1 MKHLIVFYF
10 ALLTSR
16 ILTSDEA
23 FKSAKFVK
31 KNVTSLTY
39 SKSKLRAE
47 SQVGCGSWC
56 LNTENCKGFKLT
68 ERNCTLYS
76 DFTLYLEDFNVDG
89 DDEAI
94 EELNIVEVQCIFFEM
109 DLVADYGE
117 NWTNISNAE
126 ACHQI
131 CLQKDEC
138 DFFIWVSPKYHIQ
151 QYHYNCWLKWG
162 NLGSLYAKKDCF
174 SNYRYC

>member
-1 MKHLIVFYF
+1 MKHLTAFYLV
-10 ALLTSR
+10 LLTSR

-47 SQVGCGSWC
+47 SKVGCGSWC
-56 LNTENCKGFKLT
+56 LNTENCKGFKVT
-68 ERNCTLYS
+68 GRNCTLYS
-76 DFTLYLEDFNVDG
+76 DFTLHLEEFSVS
-89 DDEAI
+89 EAI
-94 EELNIVEVQCIFFEM
+94 EELNVLEVKCVFLEM
-109 DLVADYGE
+109 DLLADYGE

-126 ACHQI
+126 ACHELCQ
-131 CLQKDEC
+131 QKDDC

-151 QYHYNCWLKWG
+151 KYHYDCWLKWG
-162 NLGSLYAKKDCF
+162 NLGSLYTKEECF
-174 SNYRYC
+174 SNYRHC